1 MHDGARKS
9 RSKAK
14 PEDAGKGRGVSG
26 SGNAVTIQTGVGAL
40 DGDISDSLHRQME
53 GRHVSAFNRIK
64 CRTVLEGRESEP
76 ESEAKTGPAPI
87 DTGGPCDQIKWG
99 TSLPTEIRVSGRRE
113 PARPDAPD
121 CPQISP

>member
-1 MHDGARKS
+1 
-9 RSKAK
+9 
-14 PEDAGKGRGVSG
+14 
-26 SGNAVTIQTGVGAL
+26 
-40 DGDISDSLHRQME
+40 ME
-53 GRHVSAFNRIK
+53 ERHVSAFNQIK